1 MPIIIFSSFIHQ
13 NFVYKTS
20 NCFLQLIKCCTFSIT
35 HSIWCLVVWILI
47 QCSSSKTTSKYL
59 YKIKS
64 ESGTNLSQCLT
75 IINNLI
81 IVNNSNQT
89 GGIMIMCVL
98 NISIAGIHTGGNL
111 GFSHPPP
118 PQILICFHDLVMYNI
133 IYSEPN
139 HFVFSSIHL
148 MKN

>member
-1 MPIIIFSSFIHQ
+1 MLQNFFSFSTILQEKEKTNKNTIIMLIIILLSIISKLILCIM
-13 NFVYKTS
+13 TS
-20 NCFLQLIKCCTFSIT
+20 NFFLRLIKILCRPYNFCILITFSVT

-64 ESGTNLSQCLT
+64 EPGTNLSQCLT

-89 GGIMIMCVL
+89 GGIINMCVL
-98 NISIAGIHTGGNL
+98 NKCHYAVKCN
-111 GFSHPPP
+111 
-118 PQILICFHDLVMYNI
+118 
-133 IYSEPN
+133 
-139 HFVFSSIHL
+139 SS
-148 MKN
+148 